1 MDSAVPR
8 VDVAI
13 VGASFAGL
21 ALAVALARAGEGEIS
36 IAVIDRGPIGH
47 PAARPDDPRAVAISR
62 ASQRMLDTIG
72 LWSRLESEAEP
83 VRRIEISDSPL
94 EAGVR
99 PVLLA
104 WDNSVDGEA
113 ASHIVPSAALE
124 RALAEAAAAMPGLRL
139 MGGMAIGGCE
149 AGPFAAAVHD
159 DLDGKAICAAGLV
172 VAADGRRSAV
182 REAAGI
188 KVVGWDYPQVGI
200 VTRITHERPHGGVA
214 VQHFL
219 PGGPFA
225 LLPLKGHASCI
236 TWTEDAAVATR
247 IMALDDA
254 GFLDELEQRFGGRLG
269 PLQLDAKRLIFPLGM
284 HLARAYTSR
293 RLALVGDAAHAV
305 HPLAGQG
312 LNLAMRDVAALAE
325 CVIEGMRAGLDAG
338 DMASLERY
346 ERWRRFDSWLSAAT
360 FDGMNRLFRGDL
372 ALLRSAREAG
382 LQAVDRLSGLK
393 RFLMLEAAGVT
404 GELPRL
410 LKGEPI

>member
-1 MDSAVPR
+1 MDSTVPR

-21 ALAVALARAGEGEIS
+21 ALAVALARGGEGDIS
-36 IAVIDRGPIGH
+36 IAVLDRGPIGLAV
-47 PAARPDDPRAVAISR
+47 AAPEDPRAVAISR
-62 ASQRMLDTIG
+62 ASQRLLEAIG
-72 LWSRLESEAEP
+72 LWSLLESEAEP

-104 WDNSVDGEA
+104 WDNTVDGDP
-113 ASHIVPSAALE
+113 ASYIVPSGALE
-124 RALAEAAAAMPGLRL
+124 RVLAEAVAAQPGMRL
-139 MGGMAIGGCE
+139 LGGVAIGRCE
-149 AGPFAAAVHD
+149 SGPFAAVVHD
-159 DLDGKAICAAGLV
+159 GSGQPICTAGLV
-172 VAADGRRSAV
+172 VAADGRRSVV

-188 KVVGWDYPQVGI
+188 KTVGWDYPQVGI

-225 LLPLKGHASCI
+225 LLPLKGQVSCI
-236 TWTEDAAVATR
+236 TWTEEAAAAAR

-254 GFLDELEQRFGGRLG
+254 GFLNELEQRFGGRLG
-269 PLQLDAKRLIFPLGM
+269 PLKLDAKRLTFPLGM

-325 CVIEGMRAGLDAG
+325 CVIEGMRAGLDPG

-393 RFLMLEAAGVT
+393 RFLMLEAAGVA